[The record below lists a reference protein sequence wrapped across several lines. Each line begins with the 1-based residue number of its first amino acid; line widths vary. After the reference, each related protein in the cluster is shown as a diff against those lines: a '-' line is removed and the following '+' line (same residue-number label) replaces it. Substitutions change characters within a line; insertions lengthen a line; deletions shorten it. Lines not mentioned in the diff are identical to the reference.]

1 MTKVLVLDQDLD
13 AIKKLTQFV
22 SQSKEIEKIFSA
34 TDFFSAEEILEKDQP
49 ELVFLTPSFYKLFLK
64 PNLVIN
70 KDFVLLVDQK
80 KSSQINAEA
89 VKRCSAI
96 MAQNA
101 SFLEFIIL
109 INSLKIRK
117 IRGDQSKMRT
127 VRGKI
132 PKLTKKEL
140 EIVQL
145 LCQGRS
151 DAWISKNL
159 HIANPTV
166 KTHLRRIFSKMKV
179 SNRAHCVAQVIRA
192 RILS

>member
-13 AIKKLTQFV
+13 SIKKLAQFV
-22 SQSKEIEKIFSA
+22 SQCKVIEKIFSA
-34 TDFFSAEEILEKDQP
+34 TDVLSAEMILKKDQP
-49 ELVFLTPSFYKLFLK
+49 ELVFLTPSFYKLFSKL
-64 PNLVIN
+64 NLVIN

-89 VKRCSAI
+89 LKRSSAI
-96 MAQNA
+96 MNKNA
-101 SFLEFIIL
+101 SFLEFSIL

-117 IRGDQSKMRT
+117 VRGEQSKMRT

-132 PKLTKKEL
+132 PKLTKREL

-145 LCQGRS
+145 LGQGRS
-151 DAWISKNL
+151 DAYISNAL

-166 KTHLRRIFSKMKV
+166 KTHLRRIFSKLKV
-179 SNRAHCVAQVIRA
+179 STRTHCVAQVIRA
-192 RILS
+192 RILT

>member
-1 MTKVLVLDQDLD
+1 VTKVLVLDQDLD

-22 SQSKEIEKIFSA
+22 SQSKVIEKILST
-34 TDFFSAEEILEKDQP
+34 TDVLSAEKILEKDQP
-49 ELVFLTPSFYKLFLK
+49 EVVFLTPSFYKLFSK

-101 SFLEFIIL
+101 SFLEFTIL
-109 INSLKIRK
+109 INSLKKRK

-179 SNRAHCVAQVIRA
+179 ANRTHCVAQVIRA

>member
-1 MTKVLVLDQDLD
+1 MTKALVLDQDLD

-22 SQSKEIEKIFSA
+22 SQSKVIEKILST
-34 TDFFSAEEILEKDQP
+34 TDVLSAEKILEKDQP
-49 ELVFLTPSFYKLFLK
+49 EVVFLTPSFYKLFSK

-70 KDFVLLVDQK
+70 KDFVLLVAQK

-96 MAQNA
+96 LAQNA
-101 SFLEFIIL
+101 SFLEFTIL

-132 PKLTKKEL
+132 PNLTKKEL

-179 SNRAHCVAQVIRA
+179 ANRTHCVAQVIRA

>member
-13 AIKKLTQFV
+13 SIKKLTQFV
-22 SQSKEIEKIFSA
+22 SQSKVIENILST
-34 TDFFSAEEILEKDQP
+34 TDVLSAEKILEKDQP
-49 ELVFLTPSFYKLFLK
+49 ELVFLTPSFYKLFSK
-64 PNLVIN
+64 PNLVID

-80 KSSQINAEA
+80 RPNQINAEA

-101 SFLEFIIL
+101 SFLEFTIL
-109 INSLKIRK
+109 INCLKIRK

-179 SNRAHCVAQVIRA
+179 SNRTHCVAQVIRA

>member
-1 MTKVLVLDQDLD
+1 VTKVLVLDQDLD
-13 AIKKLTQFV
+13 SVKKLTQFV
-22 SQSKEIEKIFSA
+22 SQSKVTEKIFST
-34 TDFFSAEEILEKDQP
+34 TDVLSAEKILEKEHP
-49 ELVFLTPSFYKLFLK
+49 EVVFLTPSFYKLFSK

-70 KDFVLLVDQK
+70 KDFVLLVDPK
-80 KSSQINAEA
+80 IANQINADA

-96 MAQNA
+96 MARNA
-101 SFLEFIIL
+101 SFLEFTIL

-145 LCQGRS
+145 LSQGRS
-151 DAWISKNL
+151 DAYISKTL

>member
-13 AIKKLTQFV
+13 AIKKLTQFI

-101 SFLEFIIL
+101 SFLEFTIL

>member
-49 ELVFLTPSFYKLFLK
+49 ELVFLTPSFYKLFSK

>member
-101 SFLEFIIL
+101 SFLEFTIL

-179 SNRAHCVAQVIRA
+179 CNRTHCVAQVIRA

>member
-1 MTKVLVLDQDLD
+1 VTKVLVLDQDLD

-49 ELVFLTPSFYKLFLK
+49 ELVFLTPSFYKLFSK

-96 MAQNA
+96 MAENA
-101 SFLEFIIL
+101 
-109 INSLKIRK
+109 NS
-117 IRGDQSKMRT
+117 
-127 VRGKI
+127 
-132 PKLTKKEL
+132 
-140 EIVQL
+140 
-145 LCQGRS
+145 
-151 DAWISKNL
+151 
-159 HIANPTV
+159 
-166 KTHLRRIFSKMKV
+166 
-179 SNRAHCVAQVIRA
+179 
-192 RILS
+192 

>member
-1 MTKVLVLDQDLD
+1 VTKVLVLDKDLD
-13 AIKKLTQFV
+13 SIKKITQFIT
-22 SQSKEIEKIFSA
+22 QSNVIEKLFSA
-34 TDFFSAEEILEKDQP
+34 TDVLSAEKILKKDQP
-49 ELVFLTPSFYKLFLK
+49 ELVFLTPSFYKLFSK

-70 KDFVLLVDQK
+70 KDLVLLVDQK
-80 KSSQINAEA
+80 IPNQINADA

-96 MAQNA
+96 MARNT
-101 SFLEFIIL
+101 SFLEFTIL

-127 VRGKI
+127 VRGEI

-145 LCQGRS
+145 LSQGRG
-151 DAWISKNL
+151 DAYISKTL

>member
-13 AIKKLTQFV
+13 SVKKLTQFV
-22 SQSKEIEKIFSA
+22 SQSKVTEKIFST
-34 TDFFSAEEILEKDQP
+34 TDVLSAEKILEKDQP
-49 ELVFLTPSFYKLFLK
+49 EVVFLTPSFYKLFSK
-64 PNLVIN
+64 PNLIIN
-70 KDFVLLVDQK
+70 KDFVLLVDPK
-80 KSSQINAEA
+80 IANQINADA

-96 MAQNA
+96 IARNA
-101 SFLEFIIL
+101 SFLEFTIL

-145 LCQGRS
+145 LSQGRS
-151 DAWISKNL
+151 DAYISKTL

>member
-22 SQSKEIEKIFSA
+22 SQTKAIEKVLSA
-34 TDFFSAEEILEKDQP
+34 TDVLSAEEILEKDQP
-49 ELVFLTPSFYKLFLK
+49 ELVFLTPKFYKLFAK
-64 PNLVIN
+64 PNLVID

-80 KSSQINAEA
+80 RPNQIDAEA
-89 VKRCSAI
+89 VNRCSAM

-101 SFLEFIIL
+101 SFLEFTIL

-179 SNRAHCVAQVIRA
+179 SNRTHCVAQVIRA

>member
-179 SNRAHCVAQVIRA
+179 ANRTHCVAQVIRA

>member
-1 MTKVLVLDQDLD
+1 MTKVLVLDKDLD
-13 AIKKLTQFV
+13 SIKKITQFIT
-22 SQSKEIEKIFSA
+22 QSNVIEKLFSA
-34 TDFFSAEEILEKDQP
+34 TDVLSAEKILKKDQP
-49 ELVFLTPSFYKLFLK
+49 ELVFLTPSFYKLFSK

-70 KDFVLLVDQK
+70 KDLVLLVDQK
-80 KSSQINAEA
+80 IPNQINADA

-96 MAQNA
+96 MARNA

-127 VRGKI
+127 VRGEI

-145 LCQGRS
+145 LSQGRS
-151 DAWISKNL
+151 DAYISKTL

-192 RILS
+192 RILT

>member
-1 MTKVLVLDQDLD
+1 VTKVLVLDQDLD

-101 SFLEFIIL
+101 SFLEFTIL

-179 SNRAHCVAQVIRA
+179 ANRTHCVAQVIRA

>member
-1 MTKVLVLDQDLD
+1 MTKVLVLDKDLD
-13 AIKKLTQFV
+13 SIKKITQFIT
-22 SQSKEIEKIFSA
+22 QSNVIEKLFSA
-34 TDFFSAEEILEKDQP
+34 TDVLSAEKILKKDQP
-49 ELVFLTPSFYKLFLK
+49 ELVFLTPSFYKLFSK

-70 KDFVLLVDQK
+70 KDLVLLVDQK
-80 KSSQINAEA
+80 IPNQINADA

-96 MAQNA
+96 MARNA
-101 SFLEFIIL
+101 SFLEFTIL

-127 VRGKI
+127 VRGEI

-145 LCQGRS
+145 LSQGRS
-151 DAWISKNL
+151 DAYISKTL

>member
-1 MTKVLVLDQDLD
+1 VTKVLVLDQDLD

-22 SQSKEIEKIFSA
+22 SQSKVIEKVLSA
-34 TDFFSAEEILEKDQP
+34 TDILSAEKILEKDLP

-64 PNLVIN
+64 PNLVNN

-80 KSSQINAEA
+80 IPNQLNAEA
-89 VKRCSAI
+89 VKQCSAI

-101 SFLEFIIL
+101 SFLEFAIL

-132 PKLTKKEL
+132 PKLTKREL

-145 LCQGRS
+145 LIQGRS

-159 HIANPTV
+159 HIANPTL

>member
-1 MTKVLVLDQDLD
+1 MTKVLVLDKDLD
-13 AIKKLTQFV
+13 SIKKITQFIT
-22 SQSKEIEKIFSA
+22 QSNVIEKLFSA
-34 TDFFSAEEILEKDQP
+34 TDVLSAEKILKKDQP
-49 ELVFLTPSFYKLFLK
+49 ELVFLTPSFYKLFSK

-70 KDFVLLVDQK
+70 KDLVLLVDQK
-80 KSSQINAEA
+80 IPNQINADA

-96 MAQNA
+96 MARNA
-101 SFLEFIIL
+101 SFLEFTIL

-127 VRGKI
+127 VRGEI

-145 LCQGRS
+145 LSQGRG
-151 DAWISKNL
+151 DAYISKTL

-192 RILS
+192 RILT

>member
-1 MTKVLVLDQDLD
+1 
-13 AIKKLTQFV
+13 
-22 SQSKEIEKIFSA
+22 
-34 TDFFSAEEILEKDQP
+34 
-49 ELVFLTPSFYKLFLK
+49 VFLTPSFYKLFSK

-101 SFLEFIIL
+101 SFLEFTIL

-179 SNRAHCVAQVIRA
+179 ANRTHCVAQVIRA

>member
-1 MTKVLVLDQDLD
+1 VTKVLVLDQDLD

-179 SNRAHCVAQVIRA
+179 ANRTHCVAQVIRA

>member
-1 MTKVLVLDQDLD
+1 VTKVLVLDQDLD

-22 SQSKEIEKIFSA
+22 SQSKVIEKILSA
-34 TDFFSAEEILEKDQP
+34 IDFFSAEKMLEKDQP
-49 ELVFLTPSFYKLFLK
+49 ELVFLTPSFYKLFSK

-101 SFLEFIIL
+101 SFLEFTIL

-132 PKLTKKEL
+132 SKLTKKEL

-145 LCQGRS
+145 LSQGRS
-151 DAWISKNL
+151 DAYISKTL

-192 RILS
+192 RILT

>member
-1 MTKVLVLDQDLD
+1 MTKVLVLDKDLD
-13 AIKKLTQFV
+13 SIKKITQFIT
-22 SQSKEIEKIFSA
+22 QSNVIEKLFSA
-34 TDFFSAEEILEKDQP
+34 TDVLSAEKILKKDQP
-49 ELVFLTPSFYKLFLK
+49 ELVFLTPSFYKLFSK

-70 KDFVLLVDQK
+70 KDLVLLVDQK
-80 KSSQINAEA
+80 IPNQINADA

-96 MAQNA
+96 MARNT
-101 SFLEFIIL
+101 SFLEFTIL

-127 VRGKI
+127 VRGEI

-145 LCQGRS
+145 LSQGRG
-151 DAWISKNL
+151 DAYISKTL

>member
-1 MTKVLVLDQDLD
+1 VTKVLVLDQNLD
-13 AIKKLTQFV
+13 SIKKLTQFV
-22 SQSKEIEKIFSA
+22 SQSKVIEKIFST
-34 TDFFSAEEILEKDQP
+34 TDVLSAEKILEKDQP

-101 SFLEFIIL
+101 SFLEFTIL

-140 EIVQL
+140 EIVEL
-145 LCQGRS
+145 LSQGRS
-151 DAWISKNL
+151 DAYISKTL

-192 RILS
+192 RILT

>member
-49 ELVFLTPSFYKLFLK
+49 ELVFLTPSFYKLFSK

-101 SFLEFIIL
+101 SFLEFTIL

-179 SNRAHCVAQVIRA
+179 ANRTHCVAQVIRA

>member
-13 AIKKLTQFV
+13 AIKKITQFV
-22 SQSKEIEKIFSA
+22 SQSKVTEKILSA
-34 TDFFSAEEILEKDQP
+34 TDILSAEKILEKDQP
-49 ELVFLTPSFYKLFLK
+49 ELVFLTPSFYKLFSK

-80 KSSQINAEA
+80 RPNQINAEA

-96 MAQNA
+96 LTQHA
-101 SFLEFIIL
+101 SFLEFTIL

-117 IRGDQSKMRT
+117 IRGDESKMRT

-159 HIANPTV
+159 RIANPTV

-192 RILS
+192 RILT

>member
-1 MTKVLVLDQDLD
+1 MTKVLVLDKDLD
-13 AIKKLTQFV
+13 SIKKITQFIT
-22 SQSKEIEKIFSA
+22 QSNVIEKLFSA
-34 TDFFSAEEILEKDQP
+34 TDVLSAEKILKKDQP
-49 ELVFLTPSFYKLFLK
+49 ELVFLTPSFYKLFSK

-70 KDFVLLVDQK
+70 KDLVLLVDQK
-80 KSSQINAEA
+80 IPNQINADA

-96 MAQNA
+96 MARNT
-101 SFLEFIIL
+101 SFLEFTIL

-127 VRGKI
+127 VRGEI

-145 LCQGRS
+145 LSQGRG
-151 DAWISKNL
+151 DAYISKTL

-192 RILS
+192 RILT

>member
-34 TDFFSAEEILEKDQP
+34 TDFFSAEEILEEDQP

-101 SFLEFIIL
+101 SFLEFTIL

-179 SNRAHCVAQVIRA
+179 ANRTHCVAQVIRA

>member
-1 MTKVLVLDQDLD
+1 MTKVLVLDKDLD
-13 AIKKLTQFV
+13 SIKKITQFIT
-22 SQSKEIEKIFSA
+22 QSNVIEKLFSA
-34 TDFFSAEEILEKDQP
+34 TDVLSAEKILKKDQP
-49 ELVFLTPSFYKLFLK
+49 ELVFLTPSFYKLFSK

-70 KDFVLLVDQK
+70 KDLVLLVDLRIPN
-80 KSSQINAEA
+80 QINADA

-96 MAQNA
+96 MARNT
-101 SFLEFIIL
+101 SFLEFTIL

-127 VRGKI
+127 VRGEI

-145 LCQGRS
+145 LSQGRG
-151 DAWISKNL
+151 DAYISKTL

>member
-80 KSSQINAEA
+80 RPNQINAEA

-101 SFLEFIIL
+101 SFLEFTIL

-179 SNRAHCVAQVIRA
+179 ANRTHCVAQVIRA

>member
-13 AIKKLTQFV
+13 SVKKLTQFV
-22 SQSKEIEKIFSA
+22 SQTKAIEKVLSA
-34 TDFFSAEEILEKDQP
+34 TDVLSAEKILEKDHP
-49 ELVFLTPSFYKLFLK
+49 ELVFLTPSFYKLFSK
-64 PNLVIN
+64 PNLIVN
-70 KDFVLLVDQK
+70 KDFVLLVDPK
-80 KSSQINAEA
+80 IANQINAEA

-101 SFLEFIIL
+101 SFLEFTIL

-145 LCQGRS
+145 LSQGRS
-151 DAWISKNL
+151 DAYISKTLN
-159 HIANPTV
+159 IANPTV

-192 RILS
+192 RILT

>member
-1 MTKVLVLDQDLD
+1 MTKVLVLDKDLD
-13 AIKKLTQFV
+13 SIKKLTQFV
-22 SQSKEIEKIFSA
+22 SQSNVIEKIFST
-34 TDFFSAEEILEKDQP
+34 TDVLSAEKILEKDHP
-49 ELVFLTPSFYKLFLK
+49 ELVFLTPSFYKLFSK
-64 PNLVIN
+64 PNLIVN

-80 KSSQINAEA
+80 RPNQINAEA

-96 MAQNA
+96 MARNA
-101 SFLEFIIL
+101 SFLEFTIL

-159 HIANPTV
+159 QIANPTV

>member
-1 MTKVLVLDQDLD
+1 MTKVLVLDKDLD
-13 AIKKLTQFV
+13 SIKKITQFIT
-22 SQSKEIEKIFSA
+22 QSNVIEKLFSA
-34 TDFFSAEEILEKDQP
+34 TDVLSAEKILKKDQP
-49 ELVFLTPSFYKLFLK
+49 ELVFLTPSFYKLFSK

-70 KDFVLLVDQK
+70 KDLVLLVDQK
-80 KSSQINAEA
+80 IPNQINADA

-96 MAQNA
+96 MARNA
-101 SFLEFIIL
+101 SFLEFTIL

-127 VRGKI
+127 VRGEI

-145 LCQGRS
+145 LSQGRG
-151 DAWISKNL
+151 DAYISKTL

>member
-1 MTKVLVLDQDLD
+1 VTKVLVLDQDLD
-13 AIKKLTQFV
+13 AIKKLTQLV

-49 ELVFLTPSFYKLFLK
+49 ELVFLTPSFYKLFSK

-101 SFLEFIIL
+101 SFLEFTIL

-132 PKLTKKEL
+132 PNLTKKEL

-179 SNRAHCVAQVIRA
+179 ANRTHCVAQVIRA

>member
-22 SQSKEIEKIFSA
+22 SQSKEIEKILSA

-49 ELVFLTPSFYKLFLK
+49 ELVFLTPSFYKLFSK

-132 PKLTKKEL
+132 PNLTKKEL

-145 LCQGRS
+145 LSQGRS
-151 DAWISKNL
+151 DAYISKTL

>member
-13 AIKKLTQFV
+13 AIKKLTQLV
-22 SQSKEIEKIFSA
+22 SQSKEIEKILSA

-49 ELVFLTPSFYKLFLK
+49 ELVFLTPSFYKLFSK

-101 SFLEFIIL
+101 SFLEFTIL

-132 PKLTKKEL
+132 PNLTKKEL

-179 SNRAHCVAQVIRA
+179 ANRTHCVAQVIRA

>member
-1 MTKVLVLDQDLD
+1 MTKVLVLDKDLD
-13 AIKKLTQFV
+13 SIKKITQFIT
-22 SQSKEIEKIFSA
+22 QSNVIEKLFSA
-34 TDFFSAEEILEKDQP
+34 TDVLSAEKILKKDQP
-49 ELVFLTPSFYKLFLK
+49 ELVFLTPSFYKLFSK

-70 KDFVLLVDQK
+70 KDLVLLVDQK
-80 KSSQINAEA
+80 IPNQINADA

-96 MAQNA
+96 MARNA
-101 SFLEFIIL
+101 SFLEFTIL

-127 VRGKI
+127 VRGEI

-145 LCQGRS
+145 LSQGRS
-151 DAWISKNL
+151 DAYISKTL

-192 RILS
+192 RILT

>member
-13 AIKKLTQFV
+13 SVKKLTQFV
-22 SQSKEIEKIFSA
+22 SQSKVTEKIFST
-34 TDFFSAEEILEKDQP
+34 TDVLSAEKILEKDQP
-49 ELVFLTPSFYKLFLK
+49 EVVFLTPSFYKLFSK
-64 PNLVIN
+64 PNLIIN
-70 KDFVLLVDQK
+70 KDFVLLVDPK
-80 KSSQINAEA
+80 IANQINADA

-96 MAQNA
+96 MARNA
-101 SFLEFIIL
+101 SFLEFTIL

-145 LCQGRS
+145 LSQGRS
-151 DAWISKNL
+151 DAYISKTL